1 MRSIWLGRPIKKG
14 GSAGTAGSPGNEDPG
29 SSHQSAAGF
38 PNSNCA
44 TPAPSAGPSLV
55 LSRASSAAASKPS
68 SAAALAFQQ
77 ASEAYHAALMQKRL
91 DLVEQ
96 MQAALTDTSTIA
108 YQSIAAYS
116 HCLEG
121 QTS

>member
-1 MRSIWLGRPIKKG
+1 MKKD
-14 GSAGTAGSPGNEDPG
+14 GSAGTARLLGNEDL
-29 SSHQSAAGF
+29 SSGFQSAADF
-38 PNSNCA
+38 PNSKCT
-44 TPAPSAGPSLV
+44 TPAPSAGPSLN
-55 LSRASSAAASKPS
+55 LSRASSAVASRPS

-77 ASEAYHAALMQKRL
+77 ASETYHVALLQKRL

-121 QTS
+121 QTF